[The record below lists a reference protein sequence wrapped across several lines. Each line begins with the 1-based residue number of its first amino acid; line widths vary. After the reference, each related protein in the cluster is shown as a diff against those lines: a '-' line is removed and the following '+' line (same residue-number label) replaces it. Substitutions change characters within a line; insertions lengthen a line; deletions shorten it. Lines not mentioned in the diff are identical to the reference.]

1 MLAIHR
7 HRQQHGGYQREGGGG
22 VVKVKG
28 GQLYDDGR
36 FDFEWWA
43 KWIMGLKFKSK
54 KCKLY
59 VWWRICVSNM
69 QRTLTTRVW
78 NAICNFYKRQN
89 IWIEI
94 SPKFMSHTMH
104 LRSFN
109 LGIKKLKMTWRPTVF
124 IITYQAVLAHRFIL
138 VGVAQQWWVDE
149 SLSPAW
155 LAVKGEVGMEDQ
167 NV

>member
-1 MLAIHR
+1 
-7 HRQQHGGYQREGGGG
+7 
-22 VVKVKG
+22 
-28 GQLYDDGR
+28 
-36 FDFEWWA
+36 
-43 KWIMGLKFKSK
+43 
-54 KCKLY
+54 
-59 VWWRICVSNM
+59 
-69 QRTLTTRVW
+69 
-78 NAICNFYKRQN
+78 
-89 IWIEI
+89 
-94 SPKFMSHTMH
+94 MSHTMH

>member
-1 MLAIHR
+1 MFD
-7 HRQQHGGYQREGGGG
+7 EG
-22 VVKVKG
+22 
-28 GQLYDDGR
+28 
-36 FDFEWWA
+36 F
-43 KWIMGLKFKSK
+43 
-54 KCKLY
+54 
-59 VWWRICVSNM
+59 VS
-69 QRTLTTRVW
+69 
-78 NAICNFYKRQN
+78 AICKEHLQLEYEMPFYKRQN

-94 SPKFMSHTMH
+94 SPKLMSHTMH